1 MASSTANQLHLLQQ
15 NLQVIQQQKQQLEA
29 QALEMDSALIELRK
43 TKQAYTILGNLM
55 IASSAPEL
63 IKELEEKKESNEIR
77 LKNLV
82 QQEEKIHRNFK
93 ELQQKMVKENSK
105 T

>member
-63 IKELEEKKESNEIR
+63 IKELEEK
-77 LKNLV
+77 
-82 QQEEKIHRNFK
+82 IHRNFK
-93 ELQQKMVKENSK
+93 ELQQKMAKENSK